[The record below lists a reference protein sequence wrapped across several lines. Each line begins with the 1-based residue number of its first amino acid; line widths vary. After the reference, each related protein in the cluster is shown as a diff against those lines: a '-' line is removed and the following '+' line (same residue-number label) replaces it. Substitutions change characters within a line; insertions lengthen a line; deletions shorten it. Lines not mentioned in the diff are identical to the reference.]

1 MPVSNWHSQPVQT
14 DTSCI
19 YINISPNRAY
29 LNLKGMLSGVPSSK
43 LRVTYQGYCLKSPM
57 ISYISI

>member
-1 MPVSNWHSQPVQT
+1 MPYSNWHPHPAHS

-29 LNLKGMLSGVPSSK
+29 LNLKGISAGVPSSK

-57 ISYISI
+57 ILYITT